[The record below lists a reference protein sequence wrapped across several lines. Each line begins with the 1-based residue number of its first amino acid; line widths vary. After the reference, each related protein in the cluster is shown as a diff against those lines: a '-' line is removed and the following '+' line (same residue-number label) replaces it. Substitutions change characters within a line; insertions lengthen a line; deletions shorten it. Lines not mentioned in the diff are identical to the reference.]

1 MRWVVRGLA
10 AAAFGAALGA
20 LFGWLNVR
28 SSTFTVCSVGESTC
42 PPWVNLDGRE
52 LTVTEAL
59 ATEIPIRA
67 AWGAVVGLLFW
78 LIAHKAPMLV
88 RSVTIV
94 AIVMLGMASIC
105 ELEGPKPGEVDL
117 CTPFVFGIGSLVLLP
132 VALIAFIVDVRRHL
146 AKRKAMLR
154 PPSPRPDPSP

>member
-1 MRWVVRGLA
+1 MNWVVRGLA

-59 ATEIPIRA
+59 ASEIPIRA

-94 AIVMLGMASIC
+94 AIVVLGMASIC
-105 ELEGPKPGEVDL
+105 DSEGRSRRSISAPRSSS
-117 CTPFVFGIGSLVLLP
+117 GSAAWCCCP
-132 VALIAFIVDVRRHL
+132 W
-146 AKRKAMLR
+146 
-154 PPSPRPDPSP
+154 P